1 MFQEEIDGDILGRQD
16 QGGGLG
22 RIWNGRKLR
31 GEGEEY
37 TYKFSERG

>member
-22 RIWNGRKLR
+22 NIWNGRKLS
-31 GEGEEY
+31 EGGKRY
-37 TYKFSERG
+37 AYNY